1 MGLIVVDGWFV
12 VCRMTSTVKRKLA
25 NAKFGGGTATWGR
38 GTSGAYFEIVGL
50 AAHYDKIQS
59 DLDYDT
65 NWKEFNVWSKGC
77 GPSIQVRKTARCDL
91 NCNPN
96 STAFGEGYD
105 FLEIP
110 DTITP
115 TELDARAISL
125 FILHEPGAFEE
136 GELLVEIVDSAHP
149 LQCEIAE
156 IDDYVN
162 NFHNNRTDDSA
173 FVLLRDILGKWE

>member
-1 MGLIVVDGWFV
+1 MVDGWFV

-25 NAKFGGGTATWGR
+25 NAKFGGGSAKWG
-38 GTSGAYFEIVGL
+38 GAISGAYFEIVGL
-50 AAHYDKIQS
+50 SGHYDKIQS

-65 NWKEFNVWSKGC
+65 TWKDFNVWSRGC
-77 GPSIQVRKTARCDL
+77 GPSIQVKRTSRCRL
-91 NCNPN
+91 NCSP
-96 STAFGEGYD
+96 SSPAFGEGYD

-110 DTITP
+110 DTIIP
-115 TELDARAISL
+115 TELDAKEISL

-136 GELLVEIVDSAHP
+136 GELLVEIVDSDHP

-162 NFHNNRTDDSA
+162 NFHNNSTDDSA